1 MSGELVSLLV
11 SNVLGGSFAGP
22 SLDEIVIYPVPEN
35 HRKLPFQGVPVNP
48 RFSGRPANSVTDDSY
63 RNLQTVTKLLREPIS
78 DSGHSGGWIRG
89 RCFPAGRTKI
99 NQVFHRIN
107 SALGPFD
114 IIGLPIGPLVI

>member
-11 SNVLGGSFAGP
+11 SNVLGSSFAGP

-48 RFSGRPANSVTDDSY
+48 RFSGRPTNSVTDDSN
-63 RNLQTVTKLLREPIS
+63 RNLQTVTKLLGEPIT
-78 DSGHSGGWIRG
+78 DGGHSGRSLRR
-89 RCFPAGRTKI
+89 RCFPSRRAKI